1 MSVLSLYIPI
11 ISESTSEDYI
21 KSSFQKKNIGRILR
35 VDFVHN
41 IQKNR
46 REAFIHFDEWF
57 DTTEC
62 IELKESI
69 LNPNIKA
76 KLYHT
81 NERFWPLLVNKNAHK
96 RNNNPNYKVLE
107 NYEVKTACAT
117 SLNIIKAEPKLKK
130 GASISKKMK
139 Q

>member
-21 KSSFQKKNIGRILR
+21 KSSFEKNKIGKILR

-62 IELKESI
+62 VKLKESI
-69 LNPNIKA
+69 LDPNVKA

-81 NERFWPLLVNKNAHK
+81 SDRFWPLLVNKNAHK

-107 NYEVKTACAT
+107 NIEVKTACANT
-117 SLNIIKAEPKLKK
+117 LNIIKVEPKLKK
-130 GASISKKMK
+130 QASVSKKMK

>member
-21 KSSFQKKNIGRILR
+21 KSSFEKNKIGKILR

-57 DTTEC
+57 DTIEC
-62 IELKESI
+62 VKLKESI
-69 LNPNIKA
+69 LDPNVKA

-81 NERFWPLLVNKNAHK
+81 SERFWPLLVNKNAHK

-107 NYEVKTACAT
+107 NSEVKTACANT
-117 SLNIIKAEPKLKK
+117 LNIIKVEPKLKK
-130 GASISKKMK
+130 QASVSKKMK

>member
-21 KSSFQKKNIGRILR
+21 KSSFEKNNIGKILK

-62 IELKESI
+62 VELKESI
-69 LNPNIKA
+69 LDPNVKA

-81 NERFWPLLVNKNAHK
+81 NERFWPLLINKNAHK

-107 NYEVKTACAT
+107 NTEVKTACANT
-117 SLNIIKAEPKLKK
+117 LNIIKVEPKLKK
-130 GASISKKMK
+130 QVSVSKKIK